1 MNSSVSKSRLS
12 RRTLLKS
19 AATSGAALVIGFDV
33 PRVLKGAES
42 KPPVSPFRSWIRI
55 DQSGRVTLLSSRSEM
70 GQGIST
76 ALPMILAEELGL
88 DWKDV
93 RIEQAPTDAAVFGEQ
108 GTGGSG
114 SVADSWM
121 PLRKVGAA
129 AREMLATAAAQ
140 RWNVSPSDCSVKDG
154 AVHHGS
160 DTLSFGEL
168 VQSASKLPIPDF
180 DHVQLKNPSE
190 FTIVGKP
197 VPRKDIP
204 LKTDGSAK
212 FGLDVRV
219 PGMVYA
225 VVARCPVFGGKVKS
239 FDAKDA
245 KALPGVH
252 DVFEIPAVPEG
263 VHSAGGIAVVADSTW
278 IAMQGRKKLHIEWD
292 LGPHATESSESLR
305 KQFRKIVDEP
315 MKVVLNQGE
324 ADSVISRAP
333 DGKRVEADYELPF
346 QAHATMEPMNCTVHI
361 EKDRAEAWAPAQGPE
376 WVQQVVAQ
384 VSGLPPN
391 KVKVNTT
398 LMGGGFGRRYQGDF
412 AMEAAQIAKRVPRP
426 VQLVW
431 SREDDMMH
439 DFYRPASYHRLSGAV
454 DEQGNILA
462 WRHRST
468 STSIADYFD
477 RKSPP
482 ESSELG
488 CTLQMPYIAKNYK
501 LEYTKA
507 ESGVPRA
514 WWRSV
519 EASVIG
525 FVMESYMD
533 ELAHAAGVDP
543 YQFRLDKLG
552 QGRQVKNP
560 LDAKSV
566 PLDADRMK
574 GVLKLAAEK
583 GDWGKPVKP
592 GQGRG
597 IACHYSFNSYVANV
611 VEATVTGGALKVD
624 RIVSAVDIGTA
635 VNPEG
640 VRAQV
645 ESAIVY
651 GLTAALKSQITI
663 QDGHAVQ
670 ANFNQFT
677 TLSMKETPRLEVHIM
692 PSTLPPTGIGEP
704 GLPPVAPALMNA
716 VFAVTGKRIRRLPL
730 QKGDLA

>member
-1 MNSSVSKSRLS
+1 
-12 RRTLLKS
+12 
-19 AATSGAALVIGFDV
+19 
-33 PRVLKGAES
+33 
-42 KPPVSPFRSWIRI
+42 
-55 DQSGRVTLLSSRSEM
+55 
-70 GQGIST
+70 
-76 ALPMILAEELGL
+76 
-88 DWKDV
+88 
-93 RIEQAPTDAAVFGEQ
+93 
-108 GTGGSG
+108 
-114 SVADSWM
+114 
-121 PLRKVGAA
+121 
-129 AREMLATAAAQ
+129 
-140 RWNVSPSDCSVKDG
+140 
-154 AVHHGS
+154 
-160 DTLSFGEL
+160 
-168 VQSASKLPIPDF
+168 
-180 DHVQLKNPSE
+180 
-190 FTIVGKP
+190 
-197 VPRKDIP
+197 
-204 LKTDGSAK
+204 
-212 FGLDVRV
+212 
-219 PGMVYA
+219 
-225 VVARCPVFGGKVKS
+225 
-239 FDAKDA
+239 
-245 KALPGVH
+245 
-252 DVFEIPAVPEG
+252 
-263 VHSAGGIAVVADSTW
+263 
-278 IAMQGRKKLHIEWD
+278 
-292 LGPHATESSESLR
+292 
-305 KQFRKIVDEP
+305 
-315 MKVVLNQGE
+315 
-324 ADSVISRAP
+324 
-333 DGKRVEADYELPF
+333 
-346 QAHATMEPMNCTVHI
+346 
-361 EKDRAEAWAPAQGPE
+361 
-376 WVQQVVAQ
+376 
-384 VSGLPPN
+384 
-391 KVKVNTT
+391 
-398 LMGGGFGRRYQGDF
+398 
-412 AMEAAQIAKRVPRP
+412 MEAAQIAKRVPRP

-468 STSIADYFD
+468 STSITDYFD

-552 QGRQVKNP
+552 EGRQVKNP

-704 GLPPVAPALMNA
+704 GLATRCTGTDECGVRRYRQAHSPVAFAKGRSGLTGPGARTRDTKRAPHFGEEPFVFGYDLVPAYAESDGITRSM
-716 VFAVTGKRIRRLPL
+716 
-730 QKGDLA
+730 